1 MENSLKKASK
11 LLINQGMKIR
21 NLTAVFSLLG
31 ILGIA
36 CNSVNS
42 EQEPFA
48 KATRTIPAQDSI
60 IPEIPDSLIQFDA
73 SVSAEKRKEIMAK
86 ISKKYLMGK
95 FDPAKDERFSKIP
108 APYAQKDM
116 FMRIEA
122 LESFKKMHAAAKEA
136 GIRLLIISATRPFD
150 VQKSIWEA
158 KWTGMRK
165 VDGKMLSKE
174 VKDPKGRAVKILRWS
189 SMPSTSRHHWGTDID
204 INNLNPEY
212 FDGGQGLK
220 EYEWLVA
227 NAVQFGFCQVYSEMG
242 ENRPDGYQEEKWHW
256 SYLPISKDLTNAY
269 AQKISDQDIGGFLG
283 AESAPMIEVV
293 KKYVLGINSD
303 CL

>member
-1 MENSLKKASK
+1 MAVCCLS
-11 LLINQGMKIR
+11 GM
-21 NLTAVFSLLG
+21 LG
-31 ILGIA
+31 VA
-36 CNSVNS
+36 CSS
-42 EQEPFA
+42 ADSDQQTITET
-48 KATRTIPAQDSI
+48 TREIEAQDSL
-60 IPEIPDSLIQFDA
+60 IPEIPDSVIQFDA
-73 SVSAEKRKEIMAK
+73 SVSAEKRKEIMEK

-108 APYAQKDM
+108 SPYAQKDM

-122 LESFKKMHAAAKEA
+122 LESFKKMHAAAKED
-136 GIRLLIISATRPFD
+136 GISLLIISATRPFD

-158 KWTGMRK
+158 KWTGKRK
-165 VDGKMLSKE
+165 VDGKLLSKA
-174 VKDPKGRAVKILRWS
+174 VKDPKGRATQILRWS

-204 INNLNPEY
+204 INNLEPAY
-212 FDGGQGLK
+212 FDRGQGLK

-227 NAVQFGFCQVYSEMG
+227 NAAEFGFCQVYSEMG
-242 ENRPDGYQEEKWHW
+242 ENRPYGYQEEKWHW

-269 AQKISDQDIGGFLG
+269 AQKISDQDIDGFLG

-293 KKYVLGINSD
+293 KKYVLGINPD

>member
-1 MENSLKKASK
+1 
-11 LLINQGMKIR
+11 MKIR
-21 NLTAVFSLLG
+21 NLIAAFSLLG
-31 ILGIA
+31 IFGAA
-36 CNSVNS
+36 CSSANSKQPTVS
-42 EQEPFA
+42 EP
-48 KATRTIPAQDSI
+48 TRAISAQDSV

-73 SVSAEKRKEIMAK
+73 SVSPEKRKEIMEK

-108 APYAQKDM
+108 TPYAEKEM
-116 FMRIEA
+116 FMRTEA
-122 LESFKKMHAAAKEA
+122 LESFKKMHAAAKA
-136 GIRLLIISATRPFD
+136 DGISLLIISATRPFD

-189 SMPSTSRHHWGTDID
+189 SMPSTSRHHWGTDVD
-204 INNLNPEY
+204 INDLNPSY
-212 FDGGQGLK
+212 FSRGQGLK

-227 NAVQFGFCQVYSEMG
+227 NAASFGFCQVYSEMG

-256 SYLPISKDLTNAY
+256 SYLPISKDLTEAY

-283 AESAPMIEVV
+283 SESAPMIEVV

>member
-1 MENSLKKASK
+1 
-11 LLINQGMKIR
+11 MKIR
-21 NLTAVFSLLG
+21 NLMAVCCLSGLFG
-31 ILGIA
+31 VA
-36 CNSVNS
+36 CSSADSAQQTLV
-42 EQEPFA
+42 ET
-48 KATRTIPAQDSI
+48 TREIEAQDSL
-60 IPEIPDSLIQFDA
+60 IPEIPDSVIQFEA
-73 SVSAEKRKEIMAK
+73 SVSPEKRKEIMEK

-108 APYAQKDM
+108 VPYAQKEM

-122 LESFKKMHAAAKEA
+122 LESFKKMHAAAKED
-136 GIRLLIISATRPFD
+136 GISLLIISATRPFD

-158 KWTGMRK
+158 KWTGKRK
-165 VDGKMLSKE
+165 VDGKLLSKA
-174 VKDPKGRAVKILRWS
+174 VKDPKGRATQILRWS

-204 INNLNPEY
+204 INNLEPAY
-212 FDGGQGLK
+212 FDRGQGLK

-227 NAVQFGFCQVYSEMG
+227 NAAEFGFCQVYSEMG
-242 ENRPDGYQEEKWHW
+242 EKRPYGYQEEKWHW

-269 AQKISDQDIGGFLG
+269 AQKISDQDIDGFLG

-293 KKYVLGINSD
+293 KKYVLGINPD

>member
-1 MENSLKKASK
+1 
-11 LLINQGMKIR
+11 MKIR
-21 NLTAVFSLLG
+21 NLAVVFSLLG
-31 ILGIA
+31 IFGLA
-36 CNSVNS
+36 CNSADS
-42 EQEPFA
+42 EQASITEA
-48 KATRTIPAQDSI
+48 TTRTIPTQDSV
-60 IPEIPDSLIQFDA
+60 IPEIPDSLIKFDDN
-73 SVSAEKRKEIMAK
+73 VSAEKRKEIMAK

-108 APYAQKDM
+108 APYAKKEM
-116 FMRIEA
+116 FMRTEA
-122 LESFKKMHAAAKEA
+122 LESFKKMHAAAKED
-136 GIRLLIISATRPFD
+136 GISLLIISATRPFD

-165 VDGKMLSKE
+165 VDGKMLPKE

-204 INNLNPEY
+204 INNLEPAY
-212 FDGGQGLK
+212 FDRGQGLK

-227 NAVQFGFCQVYSEMG
+227 NAAEFGFCQVYSEMG
-242 ENRPDGYQEEKWHW
+242 ENRPYGYQEEKWHW
-256 SYLPISKDLTNAY
+256 SYLPISKNLTDAY

-283 AESAPMIEVV
+283 SESAPMIEVV
-293 KKYVLGINSD
+293 KKYVLGINPD

>member
-1 MENSLKKASK
+1 MDV
-11 LLINQGMKIR
+11 R
-21 NLTAVFSLLG
+21 NLIIAFSCFTL
-31 ILGIA
+31 IGIA
-36 CNSVNS
+36 CNSENTAQNSVN
-42 EQEPFA
+42 ET
-48 KATRTIPAQDSI
+48 TRKIEIQDSI
-60 IPEIPDSLIQFDA
+60 IPEIPDSIIQFDED
-73 SVSAEKRKEIMAK
+73 VSPEKRQAIMER

-108 APYAQKDM
+108 SPYAQKEM
-116 FMRIEA
+116 FMRTEA
-122 LESFKKMHAAAKEA
+122 LESFKEMHAAAKA
-136 GIRLLIISATRPFD
+136 DGVDLLIVSATRPFD

-158 KWTGMRK
+158 KWTGKRK
-165 VDGKMLSKE
+165 VDGKMLSKK

-212 FDGGQGLK
+212 FDKGQGLK

-227 NAVQFGFCQVYSEMG
+227 NASQYGFCQVYSEMG
-242 ENRPDGYQEEKWHW
+242 ENRPYGYQEEKWHW
-256 SYLPISKDLTNAY
+256 SYLPISKNLTDAY

-293 KKYVLGINSD
+293 KKYVLGINPD